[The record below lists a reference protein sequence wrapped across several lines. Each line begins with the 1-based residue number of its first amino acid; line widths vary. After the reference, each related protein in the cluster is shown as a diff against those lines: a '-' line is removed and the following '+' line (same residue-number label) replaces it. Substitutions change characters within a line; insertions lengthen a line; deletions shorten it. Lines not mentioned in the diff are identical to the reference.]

1 MTTFPFRNHVAG
13 LMCVGLL
20 GFTASCNRSE
30 RSQPTAPPAQPTEAV
45 TPSANNPGTIANNPG
60 TPNPGTPSATTPP
73 AAEPMGVTMELAGD
87 QKEAARQALSDVR
100 EVNALEIAAGKL
112 AQERAGSEEVKAFG
126 RELVVDHQTA
136 DRKVVEFATKQD
148 LTLTGSAPVGRG
160 EEMTAPPPVALDAE
174 AKQKLAKLRAQKG
187 AKFDRDFAAAMTKGH
202 KETLALLNTA
212 KDKVNNDGFDS
223 LLTDIQASVERHLDH
238 AQKLQESTAGQSAVP
253 SGERAVQGR
262 RPPPTPPPS
271 DPRPTTDP
279 MDPTRV
285 PDPTQVPP
293 DPTRTPDPT
302 EIPDPT
308 RTPTPNP
315 MPAPTPVP

>member
-1 MTTFPFRNHVAG
+1 MEEDKMTTFPFRNHLAG

-20 GFTASCNRSE
+20 GVTASCNRSE
-30 RSQPTAPPAQPTEAV
+30 RPQPTAPPAQPTEAV
-45 TPSANNPGTIANNPG
+45 NPSTNNPGTIANNPG

-73 AAEPMGVTMELAGD
+73 AAEPMAVRTELAGD

-112 AQERAGSEEVKAFG
+112 AQERAGSDEVKAFG
-126 RELVVDHQTA
+126 RELMEDHQTA
-136 DRKVVEFATKQD
+136 DTKVVEFATKND
-148 LTLTGSAPVGRG
+148 LTLTGT
-160 EEMTAPPPVALDAE
+160 TAQPVALDAE
-174 AKQKLAKLRAQKG
+174 AKQKLAKLRALKG
-187 AKFDRDFAAAMTKGH
+187 AKFDREFAAAMTKGH
-202 KETLALLNTA
+202 KEALALLNTA
-212 KDKVNNDGFDS
+212 KDKVDNAGFDS

-238 AQKLQESTAGQSAVP
+238 AMKLQESTAGQAAVP

-262 RPPPTPPPS
+262 RPPPTPPPPV

-279 MDPTRV
+279 LDPTRV
-285 PDPTQVPP
+285 PDPTRMT

-302 EIPDPT
+302 GIPDPT